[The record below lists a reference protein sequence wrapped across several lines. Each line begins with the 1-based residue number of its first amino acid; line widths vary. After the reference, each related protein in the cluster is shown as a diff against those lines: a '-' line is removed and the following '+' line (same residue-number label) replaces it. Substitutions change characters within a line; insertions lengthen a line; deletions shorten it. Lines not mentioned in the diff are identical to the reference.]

1 MHLRHSPASALL
13 AARGRALGIMYIIG
27 GALGL
32 AALVVPHGPHFAAST
47 DLTISLGAV
56 ALGLW
61 AWRRGRLTRHE
72 TSALLLLGT
81 LAVSGGVYSGH
92 GDQVSVSAAVI
103 YIWLALVASLFLA
116 PLRTWLHLGVIA
128 VAYAAVLALDGNS
141 GAPAEWLFIV
151 GTAAVATLVTL
162 AIRKELLLISER
174 DPLTALPNRAGLER
188 VLEREIAK
196 AQRSMA
202 PLAVAVLDLDD
213 FKSLNDKSGHLAGDE
228 ALIAS
233 ARTWQAAL
241 RRSDVLARFGGDE
254 FVVVLPGSTA
264 LQAGHVIQRMRKGHG
279 GWKFSAGLASWD
291 GTESP
296 LELIARAD
304 VALYEAKAKNRSLGT
319 VLARR
324 TTLSTD
330 PADRKPALAPRRSF
344 IRRRNGDRSEHPSD
358 TWYP

>member
-1 MHLRHSPASALL
+1 
-13 AARGRALGIMYIIG
+13 MYMVG
-27 GALGL
+27 GVLGL
-32 AALVVPHGPHFAAST
+32 AALAVPHGTHFAASA
-47 DLTISLGAV
+47 DLAISLGAV
-56 ALGLW
+56 ALGMW
-61 AWRRGRLTRHE
+61 VWRRGQLTRHE
-72 TSALLLLGT
+72 TSVLLLLGT

-92 GDQVSVSAAVI
+92 GDEVSVSAAVI

-128 VAYAAVLALDGNS
+128 LAYAVVLALDGNR

-151 GTAAVATLVTL
+151 GTAAVTTLVTL
-162 AIRKELLLISER
+162 AIRNELLLISER
-174 DPLTALPNRAGLER
+174 DPLTSLPNRAGLER

-213 FKSLNDKSGHLAGDE
+213 FKSLNDNSGHLAGDE

-233 ARTWQAAL
+233 ARTWQTAL

-264 LQAGHVIQRMRKGHG
+264 LQAGHIIQRMRNGQG

-291 GTESP
+291 GAESP

-304 VALYEAKAKNRSLGT
+304 GALYQAKAKHRSLST

-324 TTLSTD
+324 TTL
-330 PADRKPALAPRRSF
+330 PAEPAEGRSAPVSRRSF
-344 IRRRNGDRSEHPSD
+344 SLGRNGNRSEHPSD
-358 TWYP
+358 TSPP